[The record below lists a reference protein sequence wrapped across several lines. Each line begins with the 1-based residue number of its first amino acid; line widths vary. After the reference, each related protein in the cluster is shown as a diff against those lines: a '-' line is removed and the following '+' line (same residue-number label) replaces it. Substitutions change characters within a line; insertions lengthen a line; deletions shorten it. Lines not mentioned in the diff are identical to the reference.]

1 MACSLPFENLPSECI
16 SIGVRLSLWTR
27 ELQYTDVGN
36 QILGV
41 SVMLNVL
48 DDSLATATLALI
60 WVGGWMSEEWIVEM
74 SSCVTES
81 KDF

>member
-1 MACSLPFENLPSECI
+1 MACSLPFEDLSRECI
-16 SIGVRLSLWTR
+16 SIGVRLSLWAR

-41 SVMLNVL
+41 SVMLNML

>member
-1 MACSLPFENLPSECI
+1 MACSLPFEDVSRECI
-16 SIGVRLSLWTR
+16 SISVRLSLWAR

-41 SVMLNVL
+41 SVMLNML
-48 DDSLATATLALI
+48 DDSLATAAFALI
-60 WVGGWMSEEWIVEM
+60 WVGGWMSEERIVEM